1 MFKKFSFLFYLIIL
15 SFVSIK
21 VSANAFKIEDLEI
34 KLFDN
39 NKLVKSSRIM
49 TDGFGK
55 VQFKAFAEKKDDE
68 NFGSIILIVYSK
80 VDKYG
85 PFIRNFFTEYFFK
98 NQDAIFKKDDANHYF
113 VDEGMTSAMQIKEID
128 LEKFIKRSDDFFEVR
143 SALKGLYKKSS
154 LKNND
159 RVIKSDHVYLKSNG
173 NLVWVSY
180 MFNYETAVKEELLLS
195 GKSKFHPTNI
205 NNFPHFKSYMDNWS
219 NLAFKRHTEFQ
230 KKLKIKSKVDLVSY
244 GFNDNQDL
252 DYYENIFF
260 SSNINNKLINTTK
273 AKEEKEQK
281 AKKEQ
286 ERKAKE
292 EQERKA
298 KLAAEKKA
306 NEEKERKAKEQKSK
320 IEKSKAE
327 DEISVDD
334 LMSKIKELNE
344 MFKSGLISKEE
355 FEMLKKKLLKN

>member
-1 MFKKFSFLFYLIIL
+1 MIKKYFLLFYLLIFSL
-15 SFVSIK
+15 VLNK
-21 VSANAFKIEDLEI
+21 ANANIFKIGDLEI

-55 VQFKAFAEKKDDE
+55 VQFKAFAEKKDNE

-85 PFIRNFFTEYFFK
+85 PFIRTFFTEYFFK

-113 VDEGMTSAMQIKEID
+113 VDDGMTSALQIKEID

-219 NLAFKRHTEFQ
+219 NLAFKRHAEFQ

-244 GFNDNQDL
+244 GFNNNQDL

-260 SSNINNKLINTTK
+260 SSNINNKPINTTK
-273 AKEEKEQK
+273 AKSSGYKDS
-281 AKKEQ
+281 
-286 ERKAKE
+286 
-292 EQERKA
+292 
-298 KLAAEKKA
+298 A
-306 NEEKERKAKEQKSK
+306 NE
-320 IEKSKAE
+320 
-327 DEISVDD
+327 
-334 LMSKIKELNE
+334 
-344 MFKSGLISKEE
+344 
-355 FEMLKKKLLKN
+355 